1 MKYTCECCNY
11 FTEDKSNFNKHMV
24 SRKHKIIESKNPK
37 GDDLTKL
44 IEMVRLLN
52 ERLEKQ
58 EIQIN
63 EQKMQIDHIISEIF

>member
-11 FTEDKSNFNKHMV
+11 FTEDKSNFNKHMT

-37 GDDLTKL
+37 VDDLTKL
-44 IEMVRLLN
+44 IEMVQLLN

-58 EIQIN
+58 EKQIN
-63 EQKMQIDHIISEIF
+63 EQKKQIDHIISEIF

>member
-1 MKYTCECCNY
+1 
-11 FTEDKSNFNKHMV
+11 MV